1 LLQETFPPKYYNGE
15 REDDPDEPD
24 EKLETGTMSFSF
36 SVTPTGRVNQIK
48 HLETQPP
55 EVEEFTEVVAR
66 SLRHLVYRP
75 RLEDRAMVR
84 TPDVI
89 YTHDFFYRA
98 SDLPVPEEEPEM
110 VTEDAPEPAQ

>member
-1 LLQETFPPKYYNGE
+1 
-15 REDDPDEPD
+15 
-24 EKLETGTMSFSF
+24 
-36 SVTPTGRVNQIK
+36 
-48 HLETQPP
+48 
-55 EVEEFTEVVAR
+55 
-66 SLRHLVYRP
+66 
-75 RLEDRAMVR
+75 MVR